1 MHRIVFP
8 ICFSALW
15 LCSLGQA
22 ATTEVRFP
30 QEHQAFFK
38 KHCLDC
44 HDSAT
49 QEGGVDLETLSFTI
63 ATIEQAERWQK
74 VLNVLNSGEMPPEDS
89 EQPDGSGKADFLDEL
104 AQTMVSA
111 RRSLADSGGRITMR
125 RLNRREYQNTIEQLL
140 GLKVDVSSLPADG
153 GSGTFDTVGSSQFI
167 SSDQIEQYLKLG
179 RSALDEAFERQ
190 ATRQQPAKTF
200 RVEPENTVNVL
211 SRKKIAEQEEM
222 YQRYLL
228 WKAEVDKAALL
239 PENEKLLAQL
249 REKYNLDDLTNSIRL
264 YQNTGLLK
272 GAPDA
277 TKFGFRD
284 GNKASFSYQGG
295 YDRTQAYM
303 KQYLEFPNSNRGTY
317 LKLAWGIQRI
327 DVVPD
332 PKDVPPGKYK
342 LRIRAGVIEGSD
354 PSRHFIE
361 IGHPQRVNG
370 VLAGFSGKPL
380 AGLQVLGTEDN
391 PEIIETTL
399 VIGSNTPREFGI
411 QERRPESSK
420 KMLSREFYSY
430 KRENGYGTPPAIW
443 VDWIELEG
451 PVTESAVT
459 KSAITRVEPENTING
474 KNREIITRLEDTY
487 NEKWLPW
494 KKGVDKAAESPEN
507 EDIVAALRKQHP
519 DYDSDPVLKYKKAG
533 LLKGA
538 PDPRDYG
545 GSDPINA
552 VAALYSPY
560 RRYHSY
566 MKHYA
571 ELPHNDRGAYLQL
584 SRGIQRFDIHPDPK
598 DVPSGNYKLRVR
610 LGAVEGSDPSRHFI
624 QIGHPQTLNG
634 TSPGFAKLL
643 STQPISGTIENPEI
657 IEVNIEFGK
666 RTPRVVGIQERQP
679 KSAKLVRE
687 DFDRHKQKNGYGT
700 PPAIWVDWMELEGP
714 ITGAAATESK
724 IVRVEPEKTI
734 NPANEKEIM
743 QIEDAYTRF
752 TRWQKGVDKVAA
764 TPENRAR
771 MAKFR
776 KTEPKSAHPIWSYGF
791 ADRLEGT
798 PDPKDFGFRDSQK
811 AAASHPENDRANL
824 AYHKHY
830 AALPHRDRGT
840 YLKVAHGTGRIIVS
854 PKKLPAGNYV
864 MRVRVGAVEGTPP
877 ARRFIQVGHP
887 QRLIESRNWGLE
899 GPAISTHQVTGT
911 IDNPET
917 IEIPLEVTSDTIRE
931 FAVQEKQP
939 NNGNLKALWDAHNKL
954 KAQNGY
960 GHPPAIWIDWVELEG
975 PLSSSRKQWK
985 QRREVELH
993 ANAKVGGTYNGYFK
1007 GGYEKGKAFLDTGTP
1022 QKGIVDEW
1030 EANFRIRQFE
1040 EKGPAYLCYL
1050 DDPLTQAGSFLTIS
1064 EVNKEE
1070 YIALPPEHP
1079 SGWKK
1084 TDHIVESLPPGTY
1097 KLRCRIGAV
1106 EGASA
1111 ERHFVDLG
1119 TVPDKEHFDRLA
1131 TFQITGS
1138 TDEPEIIELLVQL
1151 TKDSPR
1157 KFALREKR
1165 DVKADVDRDR
1175 EARKENGVG
1184 IKPALWID
1192 WVEWEGPLD
1201 ASNESGRKNWLI
1213 TEADEPDE
1221 SLRAQKMIKQFALE
1235 AFRGVEP
1242 EAEYIDR
1249 LTGLFAIRREA
1260 GDSFDTAIRLPLSI
1274 VLASPGFLYLSE
1286 PNNADDRRQL
1296 TDRELAVRLAY
1307 FLWSAPPDHELL
1319 ELAQQQQLSQPEML
1333 RQQVDRMIADERSDE
1348 FVSGFVHQWLDME
1361 RLDFF
1366 QFDTRLYRDFDE
1378 STRAAAREEV
1388 YQSFAHLLRVGE
1400 DGRISQLL
1408 KSDTIFIN
1416 GLLATYYGI
1425 EGVTGDEFQEVS
1437 LPAVSPRGGLLGMA
1451 AIHAMGSDG
1460 VVSSPV
1466 ERGAWVLRHLLHDPP
1481 PPAPPNVPQIS
1492 RLQGEILTTRERLR
1506 VHQEE
1511 AQCASCHR
1519 KIDPIG
1525 LGLENFNAAGKW
1537 RTTDSYQ
1544 ARDKRGRGV
1553 GKKKTWDVDPSGAI
1567 YNGPSFADYFELRDI
1582 VVSRQD
1588 DFARGFTEH
1597 LIEYALGRPFGFTDE
1612 DFAEEV
1618 VQAAKIK
1625 DYAVSEFVHAVVQS
1639 KAFHSK

>member
-89 EQPDGSGKADFLDEL
+89 EQPDGSEKADFLDEL

-303 KQYLEFPNSNRGTY
+303 KQYLDFPNSDRGTY
-317 LKLAWGIQRI
+317 LKLAWAIQRI

-332 PKDVPPGKYK
+332 PKDLPPGKYK
-342 LRIRAGVIEGSD
+342 LRIRAGVVEGSD

-380 AGLQVLGTEDN
+380 VGLQVLGTEDN

-624 QIGHPQTLNG
+624 QIGHPKKLNG
-634 TSPGFAKLL
+634 TSPGFTKLL

-657 IEVNIEFGK
+657 IEVNVEFGES
-666 RTPRVVGIQERQP
+666 TPRVVGIQERQP

-700 PPAIWVDWMELEGP
+700 PPAIWVDWIELEGP
-714 ITGAAATESK
+714 LTESAVTK
-724 IVRVEPEKTI
+724 SAMTHVEPEKTI
-734 NPANEKEIM
+734 NPANEDVIK
-743 QIEDAYTRF
+743 QIEEQQTRF
-752 TRWQKGVDKVAA
+752 EQWKKGVDEAA
-764 TPENRAR
+764 KSPENQAII
-771 MAKFR
+771 AEIR
-776 KTEPKSAHPIWSYGF
+776 KTDRLIDHPNRFYTF
-791 ADRLEGT
+791 ADRFEGT
-798 PDPKDFGFRDSQK
+798 PNPRDFGFSDVKK
-811 AAASHPENDRANL
+811 AAAADPSRSRSL
-824 AYHKHY
+824 ALHKHY
-830 AALPHRDRGT
+830 VGLPHRDRGT
-840 YLKVAHGTGRIIVS
+840 YLKLTHGTGRVIVK
-854 PKKLPAGNYV
+854 PKEMPPGNYV
-864 MRVRVGAVEGTPP
+864 MRVRVGVVEGTP
-877 ARRFIQVGHP
+877 ASRRFIQVGHP
-887 QRLIESRNWGLE
+887 QREIESRDWGLE
-899 GPAISTHQVTGT
+899 GRAISSHQVAGT
-911 IDNPET
+911 IENPEL
-917 IEIPLEVTSDTIRE
+917 IEIPLEVGTNTPKE
-931 FAVQEKQP
+931 FAVQEKQT
-939 NNGNLKALWDAHNKL
+939 NNGNLKVQWDEHNTL
-954 KAQNGY
+954 KAENGY

-1119 TVPDKEHFDRLA
+1119 AVPDKEHFDRLA

-1437 LPAVSPRGGLLGMA
+1437 LPAGSPRGGLLGMA

-1553 GKKKTWDVDPSGAI
+1553 GKKKTWDVDSSGAI